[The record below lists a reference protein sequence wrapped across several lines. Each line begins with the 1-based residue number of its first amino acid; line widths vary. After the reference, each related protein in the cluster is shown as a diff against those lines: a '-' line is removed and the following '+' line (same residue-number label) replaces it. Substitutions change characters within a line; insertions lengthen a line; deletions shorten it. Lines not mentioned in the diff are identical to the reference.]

1 MVNQAR
7 PIPDIINAVA
17 KKSETSGD
25 TRITTDSI
33 DYIESANKEG
43 NKYNFIYQFNVSIAE
58 PLYLL
63 LEIPNGADCCIEFI
77 ERMFSTTTAGADLL
91 ILWDYDVSTA
101 SKTPIIPFNCN
112 NNFRGIKDTKL
123 EVSVL
128 NNVVQSQSTGIFD
141 VTAGATIL
149 DQGIVREPSTIPTVG
164 TGSNKSGGVSPE
176 AGSRIYCEGTGALL
190 KITSKGNDNLITLGY
205 TFVEDNCNGN

>member
-1 MVNQAR
+1 MISKLAAYYLSATTKPATATGPAR
-7 PIPDIINAVA
+7 QL
-17 KKSETSGD
+17 
-25 TRITTDSI
+25 TDSI
-33 DYIESANKEG
+33 DYIESANREG
-43 NKYNFIYQFNVSIAE
+43 DKYNFIYQFNVSIAE

-63 LEIPNGADCCIEFI
+63 LEIPSGEDCCIEFI

-91 ILWDYDVSTA
+91 VLWDYDVSTA

-123 EVSVL
+123 EVSIL
-128 NNVVQSQSTGIFD
+128 NNVVQSQTTGIFD
-141 VTAGATIL
+141 ITAGATIL
-149 DQGIVREPSTIPTVG
+149 DQGIVREASTITTTG
-164 TGSNKSGGVSPE
+164 TGNNKSGGVSPE

-205 TFVEDNCNGN
+205 TFIEDDCNGN